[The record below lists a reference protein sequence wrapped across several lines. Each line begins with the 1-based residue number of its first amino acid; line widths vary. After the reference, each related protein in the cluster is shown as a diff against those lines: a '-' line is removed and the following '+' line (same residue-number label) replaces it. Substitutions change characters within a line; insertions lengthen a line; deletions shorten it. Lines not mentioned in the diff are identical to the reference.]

1 MSVERTFSIVK
12 PDAVESG
19 HAGEIL
25 AIVAAEP
32 AAQAA
37 GKLAG

>member
-25 AIVAAEP
+25 ACLELEGFKI
-32 AAQAA
+32 
-37 GKLAG
+37 